1 MAAGDTE
8 TRMAFARPALIRSN
22 LDTDLAA
29 LRALA
34 TSEQASLVV
43 IGLPLNMDGS
53 EGSQAVAARSF
64 GDRLAALGMRIAY
77 QDERLS
83 SWEAGER
90 LAEAGSRPSRR
101 SGELDSAAARVI
113 LQQYLDAQPPEET
126 E

>member
-1 MAAGDTE
+1 MTTVIGLDHGGRRIGVAAGDTE

-22 LDTDLAA
+22 LDADLAA

-34 TSEQASLVV
+34 ASEHASMVV

-53 EGSQAVAARSF
+53 EGSQAAAARSF

-83 SWEAGER
+83 SWEAGSAWR
-90 LAEAGSRPSRR
+90 TPGRGRRVAAGSSTRQRP
-101 SGELDSAAARVI
+101 V
-113 LQQYLDAQPPEET
+113 
-126 E
+126 